1 MSDLEKEVVSL
12 VKFRG
17 DYPVRQDYLAALLR
31 ATDKWLTK
39 NDKSGDIF
47 DNWDDGLATW
57 YSDGIRAMHN
67 KDVIPDFPDLELEEP
82 VIEPVEDEDDT
93 TEEAEQES
101 TPVEGGTTVGSSEEI
116 EEIPHSGDSEVP
128 VPSKPKKAKK
138 VKVSRIPTQYD
149 EMTGE
154 KDKFGIT
161 IGTKSHQAVLLYE
174 QGTTAKEILTKVGG
188 RHYNILTKLE
198 KDGHKVDKR
207 PGGGFKLTHKDEVP
221 Q

>member
-31 ATDKWLTK
+31 TTDKWLTK

-93 TEEAEQES
+93 TEEAEQE
-101 TPVEGGTTVGSSEEI
+101 PVEATEPEAVELVPLAVKEEAAVGASE
-116 EEIPHSGDSEVP
+116 
-128 VPSKPKKAKK
+128 KPRKAKK

-198 KDGHKVDKR
+198 KDGHKVTKI
-207 PGGGFKLTHKDEVP
+207 PGGGFRLTHKDEVP